1 MRLLLDTHVL
11 VWALADDARLSA
23 TARRLLADSTH
34 EAWVSAASVW
44 EIAIKAQ
51 LARPSFPFK
60 VDDLEHAVEASGFR
74 TIDVGIRHALAT
86 TRITTPH
93 ADPFDR
99 LLLAQCEVE
108 TMRLLTADRE
118 LSRMPV
124 AVPC

>member
-11 VWALADDARLSA
+11 VWVLTDDARLS
-23 TARRLLADSTH
+23 TAARELLADPAH

-51 LARPSFPFK
+51 LARPSFPFR
-60 VDDLEHAVEASGFR
+60 VDDLETAVELSGFR
-74 TIDVGIRHALAT
+74 TLDIGIRHALAT
-86 TRITTPH
+86 SHIATPH

-108 TMRLLTADRE
+108 TMRLLTADRA
-118 LSRMPV
+118 LARMPV